1 MNINEFLKKFLP
13 DYEAKKQACHPDE
26 EFYTGVT
33 FKDKHFPEALQN
45 FADRICEEQRGSCR
59 IAYRRFADDYY
70 EGGYDYDLYLTI
82 RDCEQPEIDR
92 L

>member
-13 DYEAKKQACHPDE
+13 DYEAKKQAYHPDE

-45 FADRICEEQRGSCR
+45 FADRICEAQKRKCGDAIMDSE
-59 IAYRRFADDYY
+59 Y
-70 EGGYDYDLYLTI
+70 GYWI
-82 RDCEQPEIDR
+82 RDCENADQPEIDE